1 MITHPKLKAKYHVE
15 NIPGDGVFLLA
26 ETDTHVLEGES
37 LRHIL
42 PLLNGQRTW
51 QDIVREVAPL
61 VTQSQAE
68 EAINVLLASGHVVE
82 NDPYMPSNYEV
93 FWTELGRD
101 SRQVAELLSH
111 TNVHIRTFGQ
121 VAAEPLSAA
130 LGSLGFEQ
138 NLMAPPSLILV
149 VTDDYQ
155 ATGIADVNTYCLA
168 HNIPW
173 LLVKPAGLKLMVGPF
188 VVPYKTACWQCLE
201 TRVRHNREVES
212 YIARKTNR
220 TEPFPVVK
228 SRIPL
233 AEMQAVSI
241 TVIQLLR
248 WLCQGHHESLESRI
262 MTIDLLSTATQYHQ
276 VVKRPQCPACGN
288 PSVASR
294 AGLPVHINAIEATD
308 KNGNGSRL
316 ESPES
321 TFARYAHHVSDITG
335 IIKGIYP
342 SPWNERSPLKIFM
355 AGHNFA
361 LNNGEL
367 FFLKDGLR
375 SSSSGKGRSEAQAR
389 TSALCE
395 ALERYS
401 GVSKGEEITRLG
413 SYSQLVGEAAI
424 HPASIMLYSD
434 KQYRERD
441 QWFGR
446 GRFQVVPMAFDEQ
459 AEINWTP
466 VWSLTESRVKLL
478 PTSYLYFGFKDKDEK
493 FYCWGDSNGNA
504 AGSCL
509 EDALLQGFLE
519 LIERDS
525 VALWWYNQ
533 VSRPAVDLDSLGDP
547 YITGLRTYYHG
558 LNREFWVLDLTT
570 DTGIP
575 SFVAINRRTNHAKE
589 DIIMGFGAHLDA
601 RIAINRAITEMNQFI
616 PAVLNVDAQG
626 ESTYLYDDQEAI
638 RWWQTATVANQPYLV
653 PTGPAI
659 SIEALPTCQTT
670 DLKQQLEQCLA
681 TATRLGLEVLVL
693 DQTRPDIGLPVVKV
707 IVPGLRHFWARFAP
721 GRLYDVPVSLGWLA
735 TPKTE
740 EELNPI
746 PMFL

>member
-15 NIPGDGVFLLA
+15 NIPGDGIFLLA

-37 LRHIL
+37 LQHIV
-42 PLLNGQRTW
+42 PLLDGRRTW
-51 QDIVREVAPL
+51 QEILQQVAQTVSKPA
-61 VTQSQAE
+61 AE
-68 EAINVLLASGHVVE
+68 EAINVLINSGHVLE
-82 NDPYMPSNYEV
+82 YDPYMPGDYDV

-101 SRQVAELLSH
+101 SRQVAALLRH
-111 TNVHIRTFGQ
+111 TNLHVRTFGQ
-121 VAAEPLSAA
+121 ATAEPLAAA
-130 LGSLGFEQ
+130 LRSLGFMQ
-138 NLMAPPSLILV
+138 DLASPPSLVVV

-155 ATGIADVNTYCLA
+155 ATGISEVNTYCLKY
-168 HNIPW
+168 NIPW

-188 VVPYKTACWQCLE
+188 LVPYKTACWQCLE

-212 YIARKTNR
+212 YIARKVNR

-262 MTIDLLSTATQYHQ
+262 MTIDLLSTASQYHQ

-288 PSVASR
+288 PSLASR
-294 AGLPVHINAIEATD
+294 AGLPVHINAIEAAD

-321 TFARYAHHVSDITG
+321 TFARYAHHISDVTG

-342 SPWNERSPLKIFM
+342 SSWNDRSPLKIFM

-367 FFLKDGLR
+367 SFLKDGLR

-401 GVSKGEEITRLG
+401 GVSKGEEPTHLG
-413 SYSQLVGEAAI
+413 SYAQLSGQGAV
-424 HPASIMLYSD
+424 HPASVQLYST
-434 KQYRERD
+434 KQFQDRE

-446 GRFQVVPMAFDEQ
+446 GRFQVVPLAFNEQ

-466 VWSLTESRVKLL
+466 VWSLTESRAKLL
-478 PTSYLYFGFKDKDEK
+478 PTSYLYFGFKDEGEN

-533 VSRPAVDLDSLGDP
+533 VSRPEVDLASLHDP
-547 YITGLRTYYHG
+547 YVEELRNYYHG
-558 LNREFWVLDLTT
+558 LNREFWVLDLST

-601 RIAINRAITEMNQFI
+601 RIAINRALTEMNQFI
-616 PAVLNVDAQG
+616 PAVLNVDEQG
-626 ESTYLYDDQEAI
+626 EATYLFNDPEAI
-638 RWWQTATVANQPYLV
+638 HWWQTATVANQPYLL
-653 PTGPAI
+653 PSGPAVR
-659 SIEALPTCQTT
+659 IEQLPACQTT
-670 DLKQQLEQCLA
+670 DLKQQVDQCLA

-721 GRLYDVPVSLGWLA
+721 GRLYDVPVKLGWLA
-735 TPKTE
+735 VPKKE